1 MKYDYILKII
11 KKLKA
16 RYETQDVYELCKRMG
31 IIINPQP
38 MGTHPKAG
46 KGFFTYK
53 SRIKVITVNSNL
65 PAVVQ
70 MFIVAHELGHAVLHF
85 GCGTQMFSDRVLF
98 DETAV
103 TEKEANLFAAEIL
116 MEDEEVIGYLKEGLS
131 FFETASALNVPAEL
145 LDFKLRIMRMKGYA
159 LGLSPITADSKFLK
173 DLQIPENHE
182 FDPA

>member
-11 KKLKA
+11 RKLKA
-16 RYETQDVYELCKRMG
+16 RYGTQDVYELCKRMG
-31 IIINPQP
+31 ILINPCS

-53 SRIKVITVNSNL
+53 SKIKVITVNCDL
-65 PAVVQ
+65 PEIVQ
-70 MFIVAHELGHAVLHF
+70 RFIVAHELGHAVLHF
-85 GCGTQMFSDRVLF
+85 GRGTQMFSDLVLF

-116 MEDEEVIGYLKEGLS
+116 MEDEEVIGYLKGGMS

-159 LGLSPITADSKFLK
+159 LGLAPITADSKFLK
-173 DLQIPENHE
+173 DLKVPENHDL
-182 FDPA
+182 DPA